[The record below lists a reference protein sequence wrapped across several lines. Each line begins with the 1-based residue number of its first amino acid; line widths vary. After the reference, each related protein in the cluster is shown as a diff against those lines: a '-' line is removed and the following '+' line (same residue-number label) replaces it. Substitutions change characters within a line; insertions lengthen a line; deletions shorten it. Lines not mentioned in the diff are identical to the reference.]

1 MTPEM
6 IGMIGIVALLI
17 LFLVKVPVGISLI
30 FVGFFGF
37 SMIRT
42 FEAGFIQLGASPFA
56 TASSY
61 SLIVIPLFIVMG
73 MILSYCNIGND
84 LFRAVDSWIGHVRGG
99 MAFTTLG
106 TSAIFSSI
114 SGSVNA
120 TTASMSRI
128 TLPELKK
135 YGYSPTLSA
144 ASVAAGGTLGVLIPP
159 SVILILYGVL
169 TMEPIGAL
177 LVAGLVPGLINLLLF
192 MFVVYIWVR
201 KDPQAGPPSEKS
213 TWKTRFKMLSL
224 VWPFMVLFLL
234 TIGGIYF
241 GIFTP
246 TEAGAIGQPVHC
258 CYRSL

>member
-99 MAFTTLG
+99 MRLRH
-106 TSAIFSSI
+106 SERVRSS
-114 SGSVNA
+114 
-120 TTASMSRI
+120 
-128 TLPELKK
+128 LQF
-135 YGYSPTLSA
+135 
-144 ASVAAGGTLGVLIPP
+144 
-159 SVILILYGVL
+159 
-169 TMEPIGAL
+169 
-177 LVAGLVPGLINLLLF
+177 LV
-192 MFVVYIWVR
+192 
-201 KDPQAGPPSEKS
+201 Q
-213 TWKTRFKMLSL
+213 
-224 VWPFMVLFLL
+224 
-234 TIGGIYF
+234 
-241 GIFTP
+241 
-246 TEAGAIGQPVHC
+246 
-258 CYRSL
+258 